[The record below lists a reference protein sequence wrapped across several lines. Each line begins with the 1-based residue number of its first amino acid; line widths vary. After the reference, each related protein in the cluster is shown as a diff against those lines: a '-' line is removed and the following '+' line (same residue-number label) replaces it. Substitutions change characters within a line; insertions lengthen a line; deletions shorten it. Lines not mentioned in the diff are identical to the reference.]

1 MSQLEREIAEI
12 PERLTAVAPVN
23 RVALAEA
30 LARYHATPPPAL
42 FTIARGSSDAVA
54 AYATYRLT
62 PALNIPVGSF
72 APSLASLDRVRTH
85 GGRLW
90 TLAVSQSGQS
100 PDLVKAQ
107 AAFAKSDGA
116 RLALVNDVTSLLA
129 AGADIVLDQHAGEE
143 HSTAATK
150 SVVCSLLA
158 VDLLAEALSGH
169 VDRLEARGIAVARV
183 VAKAMASPPDLTVL
197 ETIES
202 AYVIGRG
209 ASLPM
214 AIEAALKLKEIALP
228 NAKAL
233 RRSRRRVRRQA
244 SFHRLTCRRRR

>member
-30 LARYHATPPPAL
+30 SR
-42 FTIARGSSDAVA
+42 
-54 AYATYRLT
+54 
-62 PALNIPVGSF
+62 
-72 APSLASLDRVRTH
+72 
-85 GGRLW
+85 
-90 TLAVSQSGQS
+90 
-100 PDLVKAQ
+100 
-107 AAFAKSDGA
+107 
-116 RLALVNDVTSLLA
+116 
-129 AGADIVLDQHAGEE
+129 VLDQHAGEE
-143 HSTAATK
+143 HSAAATK

-202 AYVIGRG
+202 AFIGPNRQWPG
-209 ASLPM
+209 FRSCRCSPTRWSGTPCIYP
-214 AIEAALKLKEIALP
+214 AINSAP
-228 NAKAL
+228 
-233 RRSRRRVRRQA
+233 
-244 SFHRLTCRRRR
+244 TC